1 MVFAINVNIAWTQ
14 ERYKKNL
21 LFYGAKFF
29 YLCWMVVYFYNWKL
43 DKASPLKKLPNL
55 KKWWGSL
62 ETPKKYWYINNVRLM
77 LHMQFKLAL
86 QIYQTCDII
95 LSVNYM
101 SSRIK

>member
-21 LFYGAKFF
+21 LFYGATFF
-29 YLCWMVVYFYNWKL
+29 LSLL
-43 DKASPLKKLPNL
+43 D
-55 KKWWGSL
+55 GSL
-62 ETPKKYWYINNVRLM
+62 FLQLKIGQSKSMVGVFRNTKEILVYKQCSLNAAQL
-77 LHMQFKLAL
+77 KLVL

>member
-21 LFYGAKFF
+21 LFYGANFF
-29 YLCWMVVYFYNWKL
+29 LSLLDGSFFFYNWKL

-62 ETPKKYWYINNVRLM
+62 ETPKKY
-77 LHMQFKLAL
+77 
-86 QIYQTCDII
+86 
-95 LSVNYM
+95 
-101 SSRIK
+101 

>member
-29 YLCWMVVYFYNWKL
+29 LSLL
-43 DKASPLKKLPNL
+43 DGSLFLQLKIGQSKSFEKASQSSKMVGVFRNTKEILVYKQC
-55 KKWWGSL
+55 SL
-62 ETPKKYWYINNVRLM
+62 NAA
-77 LHMQFKLAL
+77 QFKLAL